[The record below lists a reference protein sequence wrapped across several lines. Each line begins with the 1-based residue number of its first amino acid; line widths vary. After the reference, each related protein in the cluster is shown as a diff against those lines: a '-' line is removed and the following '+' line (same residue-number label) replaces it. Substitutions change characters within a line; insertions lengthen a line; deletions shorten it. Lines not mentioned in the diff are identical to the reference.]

1 MYLAYQYQMNRL
13 NNEVEN
19 IYREVVIEL
28 LVLQQACIQKNQIMS
43 QRSYLPAHSG
53 LMHVIFQMFTRSK
66 ECPEIKHLNYFAS

>member
-28 LVLQQACIQKNQIMS
+28 LVLQQACIQKKSDNELEVLPACS
-43 QRSYLPAHSG
+43 FRSYACDLPNVHT
-53 LMHVIFQMFTRSK
+53 I
-66 ECPEIKHLNYFAS
+66 

>member
-43 QRSYLPAHSG
+43 
-53 LMHVIFQMFTRSK
+53 
-66 ECPEIKHLNYFAS
+66 